1 VEDSAPLRALL
12 RQVIGGFG
20 YKILEAEDG
29 EQALRVATQFGG
41 EIPLLLTDV
50 MMPRMRGSVL
60 AKLLLQRRP
69 KMGVLFM
76 SGHSDD
82 IVTADGVLETGVGF
96 LQKPFTP
103 ESLIRKMRQLLDAPK
118 NDEKSP
124 TTLMS

>member
-1 VEDSAPLRALL
+1 
-12 RQVIGGFG
+12 
-20 YKILEAEDG
+20 
-29 EQALRVATQFGG
+29 
-41 EIPLLLTDV
+41 
-50 MMPRMRGSVL
+50 
-60 AKLLLQRRP
+60 
-69 KMGVLFM
+69 MGVLFM